1 MEVTILTVM
10 IGLAAVGLG
19 VLGLLWRSLD
29 RRMDRLDIRL
39 DRLEE
44 VRETDRREVLGM
56 LVAQARQLG

>member
-1 MEVTILTVM
+1 MTILTVM